1 MLAPRPHYTF
11 QELFEHLVLYRQYQ
25 GKWPTVTELD
35 PFNPD
40 ADLQQPMAIM
50 LVSPKKTWHIPIM
63 EDKSLKTFTDMIMN
77 KEKYQNIN
85 AHIFTEIN
93 QEAMK
98 PPPEGQSQVLK
109 FKLVFSLNRCPESV
123 HEGELA
129 QRF

>member
-1 MLAPRPHYTF
+1 MLAPRPHFTF

-40 ADLQQPMAIM
+40 AELQQPMAIM

-77 KEKYQNIN
+77 KEKYQDTN
-85 AHIFTEIN
+85 AHIFTEVN

-98 PPPEGQSQVLK
+98 PPPEGQS
-109 FKLVFSLNRCPESV
+109 
-123 HEGELA
+123 
-129 QRF
+129 